1 MIILVRL
8 FDSPKS
14 FLLEEQHNMNTSTN
28 LKYTKSDEWFDPATG
43 AMGLT
48 DYAQSQLSDIVF
60 VEILVD
66 EGDTVEAGK
75 PIASVESVKASAEI
89 YASAGGKVTAVNKGL
104 SDKPETL
111 NSDPFGEGWM
121 VKVEGGAAGELMDSA
136 AYEKYCEERSH

>member
-1 MIILVRL
+1 
-8 FDSPKS
+8 
-14 FLLEEQHNMNTSTN
+14 MNTPAD

-43 AMGLT
+43 AMGLS

-60 VEILVD
+60 VEMLVD
-66 EGDTVEAGK
+66 EGDTIEAGK

-121 VKVEGGAAGELMDSA
+121 VKVEGGTTGDVMDAA
-136 AYEKYCEERSH
+136 AYEKYCDERAH